1 MLLLKLSLCF
11 LSLVAHST
19 LTAALNI
26 TVSSQFVEAPGP
38 ISFALATDPTDPDPQ
53 ITHMFN
59 VSNSVNTSFPSYII
73 GSNAAISQFALNGTA
88 KFNLPPL
95 PESGGWVITVQLSTP
110 TGGGGSPELG
120 PIIATSNT
128 FSVTPGPQPKRFVE
142 HVHLI
147 PQIPRQLTQLHPA
160 HSTQAATGSPRKPIS
175 AAVLALTIGGIV
187 IVVAIAGWLVIPG
200 CRWRISR
207 KRSLPSIIE
216 EGRSRGPEPRAS
228 AAPSDSLPE
237 KAPWSESGKT
247 V

>member
-128 FSVTPGPQPKRFVE
+128 FSVTPGPQPK
-142 HVHLI
+142 
-147 PQIPRQLTQLHPA
+147 
-160 HSTQAATGSPRKPIS
+160 STQAATGSPRKPIS
-175 AAVLALTIGGIV
+175 AAVLGLTIGGIV

-216 EGRSRGPEPRAS
+216 EGRSRGLEPRAS

-237 KAPWSESGKT
+237 KAPRNESGRT